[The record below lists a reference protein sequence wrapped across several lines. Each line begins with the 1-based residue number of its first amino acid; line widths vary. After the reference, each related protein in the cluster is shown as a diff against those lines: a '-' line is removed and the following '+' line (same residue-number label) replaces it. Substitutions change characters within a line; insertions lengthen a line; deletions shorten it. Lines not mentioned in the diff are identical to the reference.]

1 MSITVSFDDD
11 VFSLDK
17 LQLPTRYYYFN
28 DVENYV
34 KLLSIGEGIFPKD
47 KIRTN
52 ISLKDSNTIITT
64 ESATKVYP
72 SKKEFGVNSID
83 ITLQNSNLE
92 FINDELILFNGAKL
106 LQLLKIKADETS
118 TFFYGDILS
127 HGRSYE
133 NFDFDVMS
141 AKNSFYCENSLEY
154 LEKYNV
160 SGDGLKKY
168 IEDNKSPENKCTNIF
183 AKLYIKTN
191 NNEYFLDNLKENS
204 NQSFSYT
211 SKKKMIIGV
220 ISANNMSNLKKK
232 VLSIWALY
240 RRNLNK
246 QEFNLGKQ

>member
-11 VFSLDK
+11 IFSLDK
-17 LQLPTRYYYFN
+17 LELPTRYYYFN
-28 DVENYV
+28 DIENYI

-52 ISLKDSNTIITT
+52 VSLKDSNTIITT
-64 ESATKVYP
+64 ESATKIYP
-72 SKKEFGVNSID
+72 SKKEFGINSIN
-83 ITLQNSNLE
+83 ITLENSNLE
-92 FINDELILFNGAKL
+92 FINDELILFKDAKL
-106 LQLLKIKADETS
+106 LQLLKIKADEKS

-133 NFDFDVMS
+133 NFDFTVMS
-141 AKNSFYCENSLEY
+141 AKNSFYCENKLEY

-160 SGDGLKKY
+160 QGDGLKSY
-168 IEDNKSPENKCTNIF
+168 IEDNTSTNNIF

-211 SKKKMIIGV
+211 RSKKMIIGV
-220 ISANNMSNLKKK
+220 ISADNMSTLKKN

-240 RRNLNK
+240 RLNLEK
-246 QEFNLGKQ
+246 KEFNLGKQ